1 MSEPEAA
8 EEGSRRRLILHE
20 FLSLQECKELAHP
33 FGLATDPMFSRPL
46 SRTSSPPKLIRTY
59 LSGCS
64 SSNMYSFSPDQTSSD
79 HQLGFD
85 ICQARLHVLG
95 YDLLFR
101 QDKSHCYNIAE
112 LTMEPLRLARGD
124 ELFDHEFHQHTACTS
139 GIHTNADCHF
149 LLV

>member
-1 MSEPEAA
+1 
-8 EEGSRRRLILHE
+8 
-20 FLSLQECKELAHP
+20 
-33 FGLATDPMFSRPL
+33 
-46 SRTSSPPKLIRTY
+46 
-59 LSGCS
+59 
-64 SSNMYSFSPDQTSSD
+64 MYSFSPDQTSSD

-85 ICQARLHVLG
+85 LCQARLHVLG